1 MGFLK
6 LLLNLTTLVS
16 LHILLITNSVFCA
29 NNNLKIIRLPN
40 NTVPLFYNI
49 SLIMNLEE
57 DNFTF
62 HGESNIKIEIRYA
75 SLNNISLHSK
85 ELELNEMATTLINV
99 NGTVY
104 KPTEHSH
111 DNKTDILTLNFKN
124 ALSPGFYTLN
134 MKFAGIIK
142 ENSFFESG
150 FMIFPYTN
158 KGKNNTLVASYSEPK
173 GTRQMF
179 PCWDEPALKAIFNIS
194 VMHHVKYLALSNMPL
209 VQREFFE
216 NDMTC
221 TYFNISPIMSTYLVE
236 IIVFPMIDFHS
247 LSNEK
252 ETINVWCRSSLIS
265 QMTFMFDIT
274 EMVTPF
280 LIQYT
285 NNSEKV
291 PKMDHFII
299 PNFPIGGMEHWGL
312 ITYKESSFIY
322 DANKHPTN
330 RKEKLAATVTHEIA
344 HQWFGNLVT
353 PSWWSYQWLKE
364 GLASFFHTY
373 IIDKIFDDWRT
384 MDFFVVDKLHYSLRI
399 DKGKL
404 GPITLEPDIN
414 FERLD
419 LLSFIIYYKASTI
432 LRMLQ
437 NTITDEV
444 FRKGLI
450 IYLATHEYGSTT
462 PDDLWN
468 AMQTALDESDIPH
481 EHYRIKEV
489 MDTWTNQNSYPVV
502 NVMKNYTTG
511 EITISQKCVCGQKT
525 NNKWWIPITF
535 ATQSNPNFSSTVPR
549 YWLQPNQN
557 ITFKIDPN
565 DWIIVNIQQTGKY
578 GSIN

>member
-1 MGFLK
+1 
-6 LLLNLTTLVS
+6 
-16 LHILLITNSVFCA
+16 
-29 NNNLKIIRLPN
+29 
-40 NTVPLFYNI
+40 
-49 SLIMNLEE
+49 MNLEE

-62 HGESNIKIEIRYA
+62 HGESNIEIEIRYA

-134 MKFAGIIK
+134 MKFAGIIN
-142 ENSFFESG
+142 ENNISESG
-150 FMIFPYTN
+150 FMMFPYTN

-173 GTRQMF
+173 GARQMF

-236 IIVFPMIDFHS
+236 IIVFPMIDFHH

-252 ETINVWCRSSLIS
+252 ETINMWCRSSLTS
-265 QMTFMFDIT
+265 QITFMFNIT

-299 PNFPIGGMEHWGL
+299 PNFPVDGMEHWGL
-312 ITYKESSFIY
+312 ITYKESSVIY
-322 DANKHPTN
+322 DAEQRPTN
-330 RKEKLAATVTHEIA
+330 RKQELAALVTHEIA

-353 PSWWSYQWLKE
+353 PSWWSHHWLKE

-373 IIDKIFDDWRT
+373 IIDKIFDNWRT
-384 MDFFVVDKLHYSLRI
+384 IDYFVVDILHYSLGI
-399 DKGKL
+399 DKGEL
-404 GPITLEPDIN
+404 GPITLEPN
-414 FERLD
+414 NMFERPD
-419 LLSFIIYYKASTI
+419 LFSFIIYHKASII

-437 NTITDEV
+437 NIITDEV

-450 IYLATHEYGSTT
+450 IYLATQY
-462 PDDLWN
+462 
-468 AMQTALDESDIPH
+468 
-481 EHYRIKEV
+481 V
-489 MDTWTNQNSYPVV
+489 TNVYY
-502 NVMKNYTTG
+502 K
-511 EITISQKCVCGQKT
+511 SQ
-525 NNKWWIPITF
+525 
-535 ATQSNPNFSSTVPR
+535 
-549 YWLQPNQN
+549 Y
-557 ITFKIDPN
+557 
-565 DWIIVNIQQTGKY
+565 
-578 GSIN
+578 